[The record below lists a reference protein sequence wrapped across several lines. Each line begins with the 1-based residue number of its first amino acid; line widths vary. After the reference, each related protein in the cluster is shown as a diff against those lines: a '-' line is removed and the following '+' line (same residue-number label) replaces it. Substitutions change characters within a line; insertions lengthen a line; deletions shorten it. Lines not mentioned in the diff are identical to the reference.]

1 MPYSNNP
8 LTSINPDTTHSHCIP
23 YIYASK
29 RIQLSLYIL
38 SMHQTKYNSLYIF
51 MQVYNSDTALSIYP
65 QICIQLDTTIS
76 ISLSMYQIQIQL
88 NLSISLVMH
97 QTGYN
102 SLYFFKYVSNQETT
116 LSLSVAMHQTR
127 YNSLYIFTYVS
138 NRIQLS
144 LYL

>member
-51 MQVYNSDTALSIYP
+51 MQVSNSDTALSIYS
-65 QICIQLDTTIS
+65 QICIQPDTTIS
-76 ISLSMYQIQIQL
+76 ISLCMYQIQIQIFL
-88 NLSISLVMH
+88 YILRCVSNTGYNYLYIFKYVSNPDTTLSISLAMH

-102 SLYFFKYVSNQETT
+102 SLYIFMYVSNW
-116 LSLSVAMHQTR
+116 
-127 YNSLYIFTYVS
+127 
-138 NRIQLS
+138 IQLS